1 MTRTHGDQGRGE
13 PGQEGVWRER
23 ARAKVNLS
31 LHVLAREEGGYHQI
45 ETVFQALELADVV
58 SVALRREPGVRLTVE
73 GVPPGSLGPER
84 ENLATR
90 AARAYLEALD
100 PEGWEEVG
108 VRLHLKKRIPHGAGL
123 GGGSSDAAAV
133 LRGLDVLHERAL
145 GLSRLVRLGAT
156 LGADVAFFVLDTPR
170 ALGWGRGDRLLP
182 LPALPP
188 REVVLAIPPEGIATP
203 WAYRLLA
210 EQRRREAR
218 ESAGGGVV
226 SLEDLD
232 DWEAVAAGATNAFQE
247 VLEPVRPEL
256 ARLRGLLQE
265 AGAAPALLSGS
276 GSAVFGVF
284 AEAEGAE
291 AAAARVEGAE
301 PTARV
306 IRTRTVG

>member
-1 MTRTHGDQGRGE
+1 VSRPEEGPGRGA
-13 PGQEGVWRER
+13 GGDEGVWRDR
-23 ARAKVNLS
+23 APAKVNLS
-31 LHVLAREEGGYHQI
+31 LRVLAREEGGYHQI
-45 ETVFQALELADVV
+45 ETVFQSLELADRV
-58 SVALRREPGVRLTVE
+58 SVALRREPGVRLTVG
-73 GVPPGSLGPER
+73 GVAPGALGPER
-84 ENLATR
+84 ENLAVR

-108 VRLHLKKRIPHGAGL
+108 VRLHLEKRIPHGAGL

-133 LRGLDVLHERAL
+133 LRGLDALHDRAL
-145 GLSRLVRLGAT
+145 GLSRLVQLGAT
-156 LGADVAFFVLDTPR
+156 LGADVAFFVLDTAR

-188 REVVLAIPPEGIATP
+188 REVVLAIPPEGVATP

-210 EQRRREAR
+210 EHRRREAR

-226 SLEDLD
+226 SLEDLE
-232 DWEAVAAGATNAFQE
+232 DWDAVAAGAANAFQE

-256 ARLRGLLQE
+256 ARLRRLLQG
-265 AGAAPALLSGS
+265 AGAAPALLTGS

-284 AEAEGAE
+284 SEAAAAE
-291 AAAARVEGAE
+291 AAAAEVEEEE
-301 PTARV
+301 PTSRV

>member
-1 MTRTHGDQGRGE
+1 MTESEGGNGRGV
-13 PGQEGVWRER
+13 EGDAAVWRDR

-31 LHVLAREEGGYHQI
+31 LRVLAREEGGYHQI
-45 ETVFQALELADVV
+45 ETVFQALELADEV
-58 SVALRREPGVRLTVE
+58 SVALRREPGVRLTVD
-73 GVPPGSLGPER
+73 GVAPGALGPEGD
-84 ENLATR
+84 NLAVR

-108 VRLHLKKRIPHGAGL
+108 VRLHLEKRIPHGAGL

-133 LRGLDVLHERAL
+133 LRGVDALHERAL
-145 GLSRLVRLGAT
+145 GLSRLVQLGAA

-182 LPALPP
+182 LPALLP

-210 EQRRREAR
+210 EHRRHQER

-226 SLEDLD
+226 SLEDLE
-232 DWEAVAAGATNAFQE
+232 DWDAVAAGAANAFQE
-247 VLEPVRPEL
+247 VLEPVRAEL
-256 ARLRGLLQE
+256 AVLRGILE
-265 AGAAPALLSGS
+265 AAGAAPALLSGS

-284 AEAEGAE
+284 AEAD
-291 AAAARVEGAE
+291 AAAAAAAEIEERE